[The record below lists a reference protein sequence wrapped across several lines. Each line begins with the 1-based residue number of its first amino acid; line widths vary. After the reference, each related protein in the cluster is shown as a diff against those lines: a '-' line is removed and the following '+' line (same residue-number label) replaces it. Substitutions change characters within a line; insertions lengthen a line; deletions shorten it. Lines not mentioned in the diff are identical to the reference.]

1 MKFTYLIIDI
11 ASLIIPFLFSFHP
24 KINFYKEYK
33 YFWPA
38 NLIVA
43 ISFILWDLLFTSWNV
58 WAFNPDYLCGIYF
71 FNLPLEEVLFF
82 IFIPYSCVFTYH
94 CFKTLFR
101 DKAMLRGEKI
111 ISTILMVALL
121 ITGTLNAS
129 KLYTAATFVSLSVL
143 IFILQF
149 IFKVK
154 WLGKFY
160 FTYLILLIPFLIVN
174 GILTGS
180 FLEEPVVSY
189 NNNENLGVRIFT
201 IPVEDIFYGM
211 LLVLL
216 NVTLFEF
223 FKSALMKFPIPNK
236 NKK

>member
-1 MKFTYLIIDI
+1 MKFTYLLIDI
-11 ASLIIPFLFSFHP
+11 ASFIVPFLFSFHP
-24 KINFYKEYK
+24 KINFHKEYK

-38 NLIVA
+38 NLIV
-43 ISFILWDLLFTSWNV
+43 SVVFILWDLLFTHWNV
-58 WAFNPDYLCGIYF
+58 WAFNPKYVSGIYL

-101 DKAMLRGEKI
+101 EKAILPGEKI
-111 ISTILMVALL
+111 ISLTLIAALA
-121 ITGTLNAS
+121 ITGILNAE
-129 KLYTAATFVSLSVL
+129 KLYTSVTFVSLSVF

-160 FTYLILLIPFLIVN
+160 FAYLILLIPFLIVN

-180 FLEEPVVSY
+180 FLEDPVVSY

-201 IPVEDIFYGM
+201 IPVEDVFYGM
-211 LLVLL
+211 SLVLL
-216 NVTLFEF
+216 NVTLLEF
-223 FKSALMKFPIPNK
+223 FKKRINKIPDS
-236 NKK
+236 